1 MSCSDKAN
9 NGSCTSVLMRSY
21 RAYWPAGLR
30 CEMRAKLFVIRTKIP
45 RRSVDFN
52 GGGIIAMKKKGMGK
66 NLFPTQGRS
75 TENGGFRTFEGR
87 NEEFRLDLENLQHVF
102 IVSLAQGLHEV
113 VAGFGQTTEENKGLG

>member
-1 MSCSDKAN
+1 
-9 NGSCTSVLMRSY
+9 
-21 RAYWPAGLR
+21 
-30 CEMRAKLFVIRTKIP
+30 
-45 RRSVDFN
+45 
-52 GGGIIAMKKKGMGK
+52 MKKKGVGK